1 MVDWAQLW
9 SGKNQ
14 ENVWRPSLATRSH
27 SENSLTTVSNSHQWS
42 IWGYWN
48 SHCFPD
54 SLLFWY
60 KVISNME
67 NCSCAVFCVSLFQ
80 KPLLKWSLLGVSA
93 VMTHCWLTST
103 LEKMSASQS
112 WHHCAPTSKVTT
124 SVFKC
129 YDSRGREK
137 QQHMTDNCPGPLID
151 HCSIKHKATAFCE
164 FKTFCVH

>member
-1 MVDWAQLW
+1 MFEGLAWQQDPILKTVWPQLAIVTNDL
-9 SGKNQ
+9 SG
-14 ENVWRPSLATRSH
+14 VIGTVIVF
-27 SENSLTTVSNSHQWS
+27 LTP
-42 IWGYWN
+42 Y
-48 SHCFPD
+48 CFD
-54 SLLFWY
+54 IKWY
-60 KVISNME
+60 SE